1 MFKLIET
8 FKIFTVGIL
17 EASRIVT
24 GLRAGRRKNCLSVSG
39 RDFLFSTRPRKCI
52 GPTKTLLLNSYRG
65 LISQT

>member
-8 FKIFTVGIL
+8 FKMFTVGIL

-24 GLRAGRRKNCLSVSG
+24 GLRVGRRRNLLSVSG
-39 RDFLFSTRPRKCI
+39 RDFLFSTRPRKSI
-52 GPTKTLLLNSYRG
+52 GPTKLLLLNCYRR